1 MHTNYYKSVKQLK
14 SFKIIIVAPTC
25 FALHKPSSGS
35 SQPVLRWSYRYCG
48 CICSI
53 PTHSR
58 KLLKM
63 NVLAFETCWAK
74 NKATPVGLSL
84 FKYHICLFRNGK
96 FVGMVQHVSDMVF
109 FWKDVLG
116 NVQVLVCSFIVTDT
130 KDGSFR
136 QVSSEMK
143 EIMASIVL
151 LRIVV

>member
-1 MHTNYYKSVKQLK
+1 
-14 SFKIIIVAPTC
+14 
-25 FALHKPSSGS
+25 
-35 SQPVLRWSYRYCG
+35 
-48 CICSI
+48 
-53 PTHSR
+53 
-58 KLLKM
+58 
-63 NVLAFETCWAK
+63 
-74 NKATPVGLSL
+74 
-84 FKYHICLFRNGK
+84 
-96 FVGMVQHVSDMVF
+96 MVQHVSDMVF